1 MNDLNPRQDA
11 FVREYLTSFNATQ
24 AVIKAGYSEKTA
36 AVTGAK
42 LLRNAK
48 VAKKIDEAMA
58 KLRERFEHDSNI
70 AYAKLWQQLD
80 EVDKKIEKHNQA
92 MQEIDDIQKS
102 LIDMQPAIDEA
113 NSKVAEIEGQMR
125 EAKKHDNQ
133 ALLMELKEKM
143 DEALKE
149 QKPVSL
155 KRSNANKEIDRL
167 TKFLIKPAAWEKI
180 ETMRMNIL
188 HDILDRGGY
197 RPTDK
202 VEITGAQSVKIV
214 NDLND

>member
-1 MNDLNPRQDA
+1 
-11 FVREYLTSFNATQ
+11 
-24 AVIKAGYSEKTA
+24 
-36 AVTGAK
+36 

-113 NSKVAEIEGQMR
+113 NSKVSGIEGQMR

-133 ALLMELKEKM
+133 ALLMELKEKL

-149 QKPVSL
+149 QQPVSR

-167 TKFLIKPAAWEKI
+167 SKYLIKPAAWEKI

-202 VEITGAQSVKIV
+202 VEITGAQPVRIV
-214 NDLND
+214 DDLDD